1 MQTRWYLWPQAD
13 TVVNGPFSSSMGC
26 KQILHS
32 FTSAA
37 ALLSGIGVREALACL
52 QVLCGER
59 PFLQV
64 SAGGAA
70 TEDFEDR
77 RMRKAVKKYTMAKKY
92 ALLWRE
98 VARMGGPRRVAT
110 LKEAARARGEVEE
123 ALKDSCCVLS
133 ARRPA
138 WVA

>member
-1 MQTRWYLWPQAD
+1 
-13 TVVNGPFSSSMGC
+13 MGS

-77 RMRKAVKKYTMAKKY
+77 RMR
-92 ALLWRE
+92 
-98 VARMGGPRRVAT
+98 
-110 LKEAARARGEVEE
+110 
-123 ALKDSCCVLS
+123 
-133 ARRPA
+133 
-138 WVA
+138 